1 VMCRTSRP
9 QRGARANKSKRV
21 NTKCLG
27 VEGPEQIANP
37 AICAFKREI
46 ESIRQGLLDGRHH
59 LLVIRAI
66 R

>member
-1 VMCRTSRP
+1 
-9 QRGARANKSKRV
+9 V

-27 VEGPEQIANP
+27 VEGPEQVANL
-37 AICAFKREI
+37 AIYAFKGEI